1 VTRATYRHGKP
12 PSRLA
17 RKIDRMLEGVA
28 PARLFVMAW
37 GVASIG
43 LTVLALVGFGFFKSD
58 SGSTAKAHRPAAT
71 KVALSASAAP
81 SAATVDSAEG
91 ADPDVDPGALAFLK
105 AKDPG
110 SADLKHL
117 KDVKWSGDFVR
128 VYTDLKEEDTD
139 SPAALKFCQ
148 WTVEYLEQN
157 FKDQKPVVFVHAKKS
172 DNGYV
177 VLVNNAGAKKCRSVE
192 TR

>member
-37 GVASIG
+37 GLASVG
-43 LTVLALVGFGFFKSD
+43 LTVLALFGFGFFT
-58 SGSTAKAHRPAAT
+58 SGSGGTAKPHR
-71 KVALSASAAP
+71 SAAAKVVLASVSP
-81 SAATVDSAEG
+81 SAASVESAADP
-91 ADPDVDPGALAFLK
+91 ADPDVDPGALAFLN

-172 DNGYV
+172 ANGYV

>member
-17 RKIDRMLEGVA
+17 RKIDQMLVGVA

-37 GVASIG
+37 GLASIG
-43 LTVLALVGFGFFKSD
+43 LTAIALVAFGFFNSD
-58 SGSTAKAHRPAAT
+58 SGSAPKPQKPAAT
-71 KVALSASAAP
+71 KVALAAP
-81 SAATVDSAEG
+81 SAATVESA
-91 ADPDVDPGALAFLK
+91 DNPDADPGALAFLK

-110 SADLKHL
+110 SADMKHFR
-117 KDVKWSGDFVR
+117 DVKWSGDFLR
-128 VYTDLKEEDTD
+128 VYTDLNEEDTD

>member
-1 VTRATYRHGKP
+1 MTRTTYRHGKP

-37 GVASIG
+37 GAASIG
-43 LTVLALVGFGFFKSD
+43 LTVLALVGFGFFTSG
-58 SGSTAKAHRPAAT
+58 SGSTPKPHRSAAAKA
-71 KVALSASAAP
+71 SADPSTAP
-81 SAATVDSAEG
+81 SAATVESAG
-91 ADPDVDPGALAFLK
+91 DPDADPGALAFLK

-117 KDVKWSGDFVR
+117 RDVQWSGDFVR
-128 VYTDLKEEDTD
+128 VYTDLKEEDTG

-172 DNGYV
+172 ANGYV
-177 VLVNNAGAKKCRSVE
+177 VLVNNTDSKKKCRSVE

>member
-12 PSRLA
+12 PSQLA
-17 RKIDRMLEGVA
+17 RKIDRMLVGVA

-37 GVASIG
+37 GIASIG
-43 LTVLALVGFGFFKSD
+43 LTAIALVGFGFFKSEP
-58 SGSTAKAHRPAAT
+58 AKASKPQKPAAA
-71 KVALSASAAP
+71 KVAAPAAP
-81 SAATVDSAEG
+81 SAASVESAEN
-91 ADPDVDPGALAFLK
+91 PDADPGALAFLK

-117 KDVKWSGDFVR
+117 RDVKWSGDFLR
-128 VYTDLKEEDTD
+128 VYTDLKEYDTD

-148 WTVEYLEQN
+148 WSVEYLEQN
-157 FKDQKPVVFVHAKKS
+157 FKDQEPVVFVHAKKGG
-172 DNGYV
+172 NGHV